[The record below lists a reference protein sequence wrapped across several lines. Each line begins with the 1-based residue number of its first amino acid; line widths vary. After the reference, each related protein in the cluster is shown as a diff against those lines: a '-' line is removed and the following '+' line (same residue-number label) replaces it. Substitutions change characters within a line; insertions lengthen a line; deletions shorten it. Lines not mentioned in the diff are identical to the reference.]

1 MNLICVFKNYKVIS
15 RVTFLFLCLSCLTV
29 YLNNLRNKSFIHQ
42 VVLHNDLSNGLYS
55 LNIDQVEKIN
65 HKYPSLSHN
74 SIPMA
79 TLKSRY
85 YTNEEYFSQSSQ
97 LLNEG
102 VNYNPFLSISFY
114 LKSILYINQK
124 KYKEAKNYI
133 KEAYNLQPNIT
144 SVAVLYISL
153 LSELKN
159 FPELISLKENVKN
172 SIDIQIWIY
181 YLNAILET
189 TNKNNKKEI
198 EDVFQTALNI
208 FPFNESIIK
217 LYNKYE
223 KY

>member
-1 MNLICVFKNYKVIS
+1 
-15 RVTFLFLCLSCLTV
+15 LTV

-133 KEAYNLQPNIT
+133 KVAYNLQPNIT

-198 EDVFQTALNI
+198 EDVFQTAL
-208 FPFNESIIK
+208 
-217 LYNKYE
+217 
-223 KY
+223 

>member
-85 YTNEEYFSQSSQ
+85 YTNEEYFSESSQ

>member
-85 YTNEEYFSQSSQ
+85 YTNEEYFSESSQ

-133 KEAYNLQPNIT
+133 KVAYNLQPNIT